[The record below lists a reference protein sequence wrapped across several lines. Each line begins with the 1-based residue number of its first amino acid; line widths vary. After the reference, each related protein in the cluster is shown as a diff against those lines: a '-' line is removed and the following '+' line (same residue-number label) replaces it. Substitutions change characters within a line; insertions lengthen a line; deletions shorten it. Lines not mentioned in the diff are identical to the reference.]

1 MRSPISLNKRSRCH
15 FLEDLLEENQE
26 KLLTKLVS
34 LHIVVQDVAK
44 YHLQELVVFW
54 LKHEKVSVLVLENK
68 LILWLQPF
76 SSLCDEIKDS
86 LLIDFAVTNLKGVPT
101 LQICWI
107 IRLEV
112 HIEESKMRLLK
123 AVLFSVLIFPK
134 SRE

>member
-1 MRSPISLNKRSRCH
+1 MRSPISLNKRCRCH

-68 LILWLQPF
+68 LILRLQPF
-76 SSLCDEIKDS
+76 RSLCNKIKDS
-86 LLIDFAVTNLKGVPT
+86 LLIDFAVTN
-101 LQICWI
+101 
-107 IRLEV
+107 
-112 HIEESKMRLLK
+112 
-123 AVLFSVLIFPK
+123 F
-134 SRE
+134 